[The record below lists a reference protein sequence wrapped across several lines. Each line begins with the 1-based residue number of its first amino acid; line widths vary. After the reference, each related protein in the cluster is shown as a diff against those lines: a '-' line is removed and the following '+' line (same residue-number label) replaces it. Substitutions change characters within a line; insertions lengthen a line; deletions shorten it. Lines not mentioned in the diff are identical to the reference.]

1 MMSFQIPQLKVEKYI
16 AERRTQLWITGVS
29 ILGAM
34 LAASILLLIVGA
46 NPLEAFG
53 AMFSGAFG
61 TPDAWASGEF
71 YQISE
76 TLVKMIPVLM
86 MTLAVLVA
94 FRMRFWNIG
103 MDGQFAMGAA
113 AAAGIALFGK
123 NIFPWLPNF
132 LVLPLMVLAAVLAG
146 AAWAAISAGLKL
158 RFNVN
163 EIISTL
169 MLNYIAVLLV
179 EYLYFGPWQD
189 PQGVGFPGTA
199 PFETF
204 ARMPRLFGRVHPG
217 ILFGLVIALA
227 LWLWLDRTP
236 RGFEIKMT
244 GLNPRA
250 AEYSGINLVR
260 NTLLVMLVSGA
271 IAGLAGM
278 GEVSGLAFRLQ
289 QGVLSG
295 YGNTAII
302 VAWLARL
309 QLVSAVFVSFLI
321 SALLVSGE
329 QVQITLGLPASIAQ
343 VLQGLILFI
352 FLLGDFFM
360 RYRISWVRRK
370 PAKAWLGE
378 GKS

>member
-1 MMSFQIPQLKVEKYI
+1 MMSFHIPKVKVEPYI
-16 AERRTQLWITGVS
+16 ADRKTQLYVTAIS
-29 ILGAM
+29 ILGAV
-34 LAASILLLIVGA
+34 LGASLLLIMVGA
-46 NPLEAFG
+46 NPLKAFG

-61 TPDAWASGEF
+61 TPDAWAAGEF
-71 YQISE
+71 YQLSE
-76 TLVKMIPVLM
+76 TLVKMIPVLL
-86 MTLAVLVA
+86 MTLSVLVA

-113 AAAGIALFGK
+113 AAAGVALFGK
-123 NIFPWLPNF
+123 DLIPWLPDF
-132 LVLPLMVLAAVLAG
+132 LVLPLMFLAALLAG

-158 RFNVN
+158 RFHVN

-189 PQGVGFPGTA
+189 PQGMGFPGTA
-199 PFETF
+199 PFEAF

-217 ILFGLVIALA
+217 LILGLVLA
-227 LWLWLDRTP
+227 LVLWFWLDRTP

-250 AEYSGINLVR
+250 AEYSGIHLIR

-278 GEVSGLAFRLQ
+278 GEVSGLAYRLQ
-289 QGVLSG
+289 QGVLSS

-309 QLVSAVFVSFLI
+309 QIVPAVFISFLI

-360 RYRISWVRRK
+360 RYRVSLVQRK
-370 PAKAWLGE
+370 MVKALQEE

>member
-1 MMSFQIPQLKVEKYI
+1 MSFHIPKVKVEPYI
-16 AERRTQLWITGVS
+16 ADRKTQLYVTGIS
-29 ILGAM
+29 ILGAV
-34 LAASILLLIVGA
+34 LGASLLLIMVGA
-46 NPLEAFG
+46 NPLKAFG

-61 TPDAWASGEF
+61 TPDAWATGEF
-71 YQISE
+71 YQLSE
-76 TLVKMIPVLM
+76 TLVKMIPVLL
-86 MTLAVLVA
+86 MTLSVLVA

-113 AAAGIALFGK
+113 AAAGVALFGK
-123 NIFPWLPNF
+123 DLIPWLPDF
-132 LVLPLMVLAAVLAG
+132 LVLPLMFLAALLAG

-158 RFNVN
+158 RFHVN

-189 PQGVGFPGTA
+189 PQGMGFPGTA
-199 PFETF
+199 PFEAF

-217 ILFGLVIALA
+217 LILGLVLA
-227 LWLWLDRTP
+227 LVLWFWLDRTP

-250 AEYSGINLVR
+250 AEYSGIHLIR

-278 GEVSGLAFRLQ
+278 GEVSGLAYRLQ
-289 QGVLSG
+289 QGVLSS

-309 QLVSAVFVSFLI
+309 QIVPAVFISFLI

-360 RYRISWVRRK
+360 RYRVSFVQRK
-370 PAKAWLGE
+370 TVKALQEE